1 MVRIEKYHPYKKNG
15 YIYTYGEEISCCP
28 DCGRKMYVH
37 GTCRRKVRAFED
49 PDGTT
54 LILRV
59 LICRSCRKTHREL
72 PDFISAYK
80 RYSTVSPGLLW
91 EKMLYWGQSN

>member
-15 YIYTYGEEISCCP
+15 FIYTYGEEISCCP

-37 GTCRRKVRAFED
+37 GTCRRKVRTFED

-54 LILRV
+54 
-59 LICRSCRKTHREL
+59 
-72 PDFISAYK
+72 
-80 RYSTVSPGLLW
+80 
-91 EKMLYWGQSN
+91 